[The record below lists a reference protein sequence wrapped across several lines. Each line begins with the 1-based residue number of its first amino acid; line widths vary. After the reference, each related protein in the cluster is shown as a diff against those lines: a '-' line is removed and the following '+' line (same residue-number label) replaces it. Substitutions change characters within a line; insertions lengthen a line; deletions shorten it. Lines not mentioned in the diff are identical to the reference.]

1 MKALIFCVTYVLL
14 LGGVQLHEINAQT
27 PSERPNILLLSID
40 DLRPD
45 LGCYGNKEI
54 KTPNIDAL
62 AEKAMTI
69 LNTHCQSAVCAPSRA
84 STMLGYRPDSTRVW
98 YLGDEFRKIDPD
110 AVTMPQYFHKT
121 GYYTVNIGKIFHNFM
136 PDSISWDEPDL
147 RPYPYN
153 TEPHLYRDGETY
165 WYTEE
170 SKAIQEATRNK
181 LLEKVNSPR
190 ELYADGWNRGPALE
204 FADLPDSVYYD
215 DKQTTLAL
223 ETIKRI
229 KSKKRP
235 FFMGLGYY
243 RPHLP
248 FVVPK
253 KYWDLY
259 PEGSVSPPPNPK
271 LPENAPVMA
280 SSSNYELRFYHNPH
294 EIGRPEDPPL
304 PQQYVDSLRRGY
316 YASVSFIDAQVG
328 RLIEGLKQMGIYE
341 NTIIVLWGDHGWKLG
356 DHNGW
361 GKQTNFRIDTHTPL
375 IIKAANQKQG
385 KKIKALTELVDI
397 FPTVCDLAGVEKA
410 AYFQGTSLTPLF
422 ENPDR
427 PWKEAVF
434 SQFRR
439 TVRSSKDGHEYM
451 GYSMQTQR
459 YHYVE
464 WYRWD
469 NKTKTRGE
477 YAARELYDHQV
488 DFDETKNIVQHP
500 ENAELVKGLSKK
512 LEKGWRAALPEL

>member
-1 MKALIFCVTYVLL
+1 MKAIVFIITSVLFL
-14 LGGVQLHEINAQT
+14 ADFQQ
-27 PSERPNILLLSID
+27 SETKIQDPPIKPNILLISID
-40 DLRPD
+40 DLRPE
-45 LGCYGNKEI
+45 LGCYGNNEA
-54 KTPNIDAL
+54 KTPHIDAL
-62 AEKAMTI
+62 AEHAMTM
-69 LNTHCQSAVCAPSRA
+69 LNTHCQAAVCAPSRA

-98 YLGDEFRKIDPD
+98 HLGDEFRKIDPD

-153 TEPHLYRDGETY
+153 TEPHRNRDGETY
-165 WYTEE
+165 WYTKE
-170 SKAIQEATRNK
+170 SKAIQEAARNK
-181 LLEKVNSPR
+181 LLKKVDSPH
-190 ELYADGWNRGPALE
+190 ELYADGWNHGPAIE
-204 FADLPDSVYYD
+204 VADLPDSIYYD

-223 ETIKRI
+223 ETLKRI
-229 KSKKRP
+229 KDKTRP

-259 PEGSVSPPPNPK
+259 PKGSVSPPPNPK
-271 LPENAPVMA
+271 LPKNVPVMS
-280 SSSNYELRFYHNPH
+280 SSSNYELRAYHTQHKIN
-294 EIGRPEDPPL
+294 RPEDAPL
-304 PQQYVDSLRRGY
+304 PKQYVDSLRRGY

-328 RLIEGLKQMGIYE
+328 RIIEGLKEMGIYK

-375 IIKAANQKQG
+375 IIKTANQKTG
-385 KKIKALTELVDI
+385 KRIKALSELVDI
-397 FPTVCDLAGVEKA
+397 FPTICDLAGVEKA
-410 AYFQGTSLTPLF
+410 EYFQGTSLKTLF
-422 ENPDR
+422 KNPNH
-427 PWKEAVF
+427 PWKDAVF

-439 TVRSSKDGHEYM
+439 RARMSRDGHEYM
-451 GYSMQTQR
+451 GYSMQTKR

-464 WYRWD
+464 WYTWD
-469 NKTKTRGE
+469 NSTKTRGDF
-477 YAARELYDHQV
+477 AAAELYDHEV
-488 DFDETKNIVQHP
+488 DFYETKNIAQNPDNTV
-500 ENAELVKGLSKK
+500 LVRELSKK
-512 LEKGWRAALPEL
+512 LNEGWRGALPEL